1 MNRTKRTPVRVSFF
15 YLPGKNV
22 VFRQKAPEAASIREA
37 APGAV
42 LFLI

>member
-15 YLPGKNV
+15 YLPKKTLF
-22 VFRQKAPEAASIREA
+22 FRQKALGAASIREA